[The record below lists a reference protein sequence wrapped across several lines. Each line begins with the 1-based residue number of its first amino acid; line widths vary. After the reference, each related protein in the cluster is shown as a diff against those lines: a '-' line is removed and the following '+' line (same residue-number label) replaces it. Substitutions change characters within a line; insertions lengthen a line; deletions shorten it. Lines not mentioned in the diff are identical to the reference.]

1 MRSGDWTRATVS
13 LRFLAPSC
21 RCRCRPRLCS
31 VCHCIIRADQRA
43 GGRVL
48 LLSTSSPTPPPL
60 PSRLASSGPA
70 PAVSRAIVLPSSRV
84 SHGTTAR
91 PDCCCAFAAL
101 HLHCVSWPHPNTGRL
116 GSPGRPIAVVVYL
129 IRPNRGL
136 TVVLLGK
143 STTTTNQTNQKS
155 QKNERAAWTLAV
167 TSQCRTL
174 EIRTQL

>member
-1 MRSGDWTRATVS
+1 MSS
-13 LRFLAPSC
+13 LLAPSC

-31 VCHCIIRADQRA
+31 VCHCTIRADQRA

-136 TVVLLGK
+136 TVVLLGTALG
-143 STTTTNQTNQKS
+143 SDGQGPHGFS
-155 QKNERAAWTLAV
+155 FDFSGFSSDLFDFV
-167 TSQCRTL
+167 
-174 EIRTQL
+174 

>member
-1 MRSGDWTRATVS
+1 MRRGDWTRATVS

-21 RCRCRPRLCS
+21 RCRCRCRPRLCS
-31 VCHCIIRADQRA
+31 VCHCTIRADQRA

-48 LLSTSSPTPPPL
+48 LPSTSSLTPPPL
-60 PSRLASSGPA
+60 PSRLASSTH

-84 SHGTTAR
+84 SHGATAR

-143 STTTTNQTNQKS
+143 STTTKAFGPHS
-155 QKNERAAWTLAV
+155 PGVARYL
-167 TSQCRTL
+167 SFFPFFL
-174 EIRTQL
+174 L